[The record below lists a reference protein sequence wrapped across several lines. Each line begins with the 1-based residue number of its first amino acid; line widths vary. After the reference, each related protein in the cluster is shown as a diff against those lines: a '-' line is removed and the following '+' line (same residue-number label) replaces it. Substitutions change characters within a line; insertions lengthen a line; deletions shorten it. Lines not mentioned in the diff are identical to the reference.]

1 MFRFLTLFSII
12 FVLSSCNSGPS
23 IEGFDS
29 EKWRSTE
36 ICSDERVALA
46 ELIEAN
52 EKKLLSYTQPDIEA
66 LLGLAPRHELFNR
79 NEKFFYYPIQ
89 KGCEGSVDRSL
100 FFRFDALGRTKEV
113 IIIFD

>member
-1 MFRFLTLFSII
+1 M
-12 FVLSSCNSGPS
+12 LSCQSDPI

-29 EKWRSTE
+29 DKWKSAT
-36 ICSDERVALA
+36 ICSDERIQLA

-52 EKKLLSYTQPDIEA
+52 EAKLLSFTQPEIEA
-66 LLGLAPRHELFNR
+66 LLGPAPRHELFNR

-89 KGCEGSVDRSL
+89 KDCEGAVDRSL

-113 IIIFD
+113 IIVFD